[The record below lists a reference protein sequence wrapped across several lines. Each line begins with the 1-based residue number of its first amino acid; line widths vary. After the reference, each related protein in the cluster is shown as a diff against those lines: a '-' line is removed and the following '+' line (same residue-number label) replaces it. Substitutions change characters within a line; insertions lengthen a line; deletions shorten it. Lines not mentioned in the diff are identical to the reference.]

1 MNRKGER
8 GAKAPR
14 VVSAGKP
21 EGFFGQTGLGANNP
35 TPGHPTGRGLQFRPG
50 QKGGCDMRRADTNRR
65 LAAGFTLIELLV
77 VIGIIVLLAGLLLPA
92 VTKVRE
98 AAMRATVRHEIGQ
111 IGVGVE
117 NFKSTMQ
124 VQYIPT
130 ALYLTN
136 NYNQNPG
143 SVALQESRQ
152 FISKV

>member
-1 MNRKGER
+1 
-8 GAKAPR
+8 
-14 VVSAGKP
+14 
-21 EGFFGQTGLGANNP
+21 LGANNP

-77 VIGIIVLLAGLLLPA
+77 VIGINVLLAGLLLPA

-98 AAMRATVRHEIGQ
+98 AAVGATVRHEIGQ

-152 FISKV
+152 FISKVWPKALVNGQNGWTGGDQRLDGNQILLL